1 MKSILNKLL
10 VICLMSGLFTSYSV
24 AQEHKS
30 ITKVKAILQK
40 QADYWNKGDIDGFMQ
55 DYWRSD
61 KLQFIG
67 SKGVTY
73 GWQKTKE
80 NYQKGYPDKATMG
93 FLTFDILDVT
103 RLSRKAIMM
112 TGKFHLKREMG
123 DAEGHFLVIW
133 RKIKRKWVI
142 VADHS
147 S

>member
-1 MKSILNKLL
+1 MHKLL
-10 VICLMSGLFTSYSV
+10 FLLCCVLLSQSIS

-30 ITKVKAILQK
+30 IRQVKAILLK
-40 QADYWNKGDIDGFMQ
+40 QADHWNRGDIDAFMD
-55 DYWRSD
+55 DYWKSD

-67 SKGVTY
+67 SKGVIY
-73 GWQKTKE
+73 GWQATKE
-80 NYQKGYPDKATMG
+80 SYKKNYPDKATMG

-112 TGKFHLKREMG
+112 TGKFHLKRDMG

-133 RKIKRKWVI
+133 RKINGRWLM